1 MTVDIHF
8 AGGTAIRT
16 AVSYEAEGLASA
28 LSGETNH
35 NQRNGMFLVVRTL
48 DDRQVLVNS
57 ATVAYL
63 ANVD

>member
-1 MTVDIHF
+1 MAVDIHF

-16 AVSYEAEGLASA
+16 AISYEAEALARA
-28 LSGETNH
+28 LSGETDG

-48 DDRQVLVNS
+48 DDRQVLVNP

-63 ANVD
+63 ANVA